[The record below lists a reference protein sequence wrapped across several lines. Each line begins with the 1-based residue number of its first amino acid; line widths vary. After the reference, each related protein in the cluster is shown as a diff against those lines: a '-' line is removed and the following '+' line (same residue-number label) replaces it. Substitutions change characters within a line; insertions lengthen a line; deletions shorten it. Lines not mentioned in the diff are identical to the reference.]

1 MGGSAS
7 IMEEP
12 DDIIKNIHKTAN
24 ALTDIYIENVRAIDG
39 VKAKIFARD
48 YRPKVSHR
56 QCKQV
61 LQQAPPD
68 KKNTSALEARLVRH
82 QAVQQQVQPQNKQ
95 QIKQQVQPQI
105 KQQIKQQ
112 VQPQIKQIKQQ
123 EVQPQI
129 KQIKQQVQ
137 PQNKQIKQQ
146 VQPMK
151 QQIKQQIRP
160 VKTQTG
166 GDLAPLPPQLKKILQ
181 PQSLQSLQSL
191 QDFKPDPLDFNER
204 PFNVCNHID
213 EFYKKQL
220 LNLKK
225 VNLLYIAENLELKQ
239 DKESKAGI
247 CEAIIEHFQNRMI
260 LIKTILDSLPYCSI
274 RIENFKGRGYCSNF
288 DPSLTQEE
296 CEGSQNEWTHVDD
309 VISSNKNI
317 IGIISRM
324 KEKYNKDLKRLLAIL
339 TKVKS
344 DKTINSY
351 TLDKLS
357 RDADAIIE
365 NMFITCDGQYRPIVK
380 SIIDSSNAARLD
392 ALRLKE
398 GLKPYMEPLPK
409 V

>member
-95 QIKQQVQPQI
+95 
-105 KQQIKQQ
+105 IKQQ

-129 KQIKQQVQ
+129 
-137 PQNKQIKQQ
+137 KQIKQQ

-324 KEKYNKDLKRLLAIL
+324 KEKYNKDLKRLLSIL

>member
-1 MGGSAS
+1 MGSSAS

-24 ALTDIYIENVRAIDG
+24 ALTDIYIENVHAIDG

-61 LQQAPPD
+61 IQQAPPV
-68 KKNTSALEARLVRH
+68 KSALEA
-82 QAVQQQVQPQNKQ
+82 QQVK
-95 QIKQQVQPQI
+95 PQI
-105 KQQIKQQ
+105 KQVQQQSKQVQPSKQVQQ
-112 VQPQIKQIKQQ
+112 VKPQIKQVRQQ
-123 EVQPQI
+123 T
-129 KQIKQQVQ
+129 K
-137 PQNKQIKQQ
+137 Q

-151 QQIKQQIRP
+151 P
-160 VKTQTG
+160 QTG
-166 GDLAPLPPQLKKILQ
+166 GNLAPLPQQLKKILQ
-181 PQSLQSLQSL
+181 PQSRQSLQA
-191 QDFKPDPLDFNER
+191 FKPDPLDFNER

-260 LIKTILDSLPYCSI
+260 LIKTILDSLPYCSL
-274 RIENFKGRGYCSNF
+274 RLENFKGRGYCSNF
-288 DPSLTQEE
+288 DPSITREE
-296 CEGSQNEWTHVDD
+296 CEGGQNEWTHVDD

-317 IGIISRM
+317 IGIIERM

-357 RDADAIIE
+357 RDADTIIE
-365 NMFITCDGQYRPIVK
+365 NMYITCDGQYRPIVK

>member
-95 QIKQQVQPQI
+95 QIKQQVQPQN
-105 KQQIKQQ
+105 KQ
-112 VQPQIKQIKQQ
+112 
-123 EVQPQI
+123 
-129 KQIKQQVQ
+129 QIKQQVQ
-137 PQNKQIKQQ
+137 PQNKQQIKQQ
-146 VQPMK
+146 VQPQNK
-151 QQIKQQIRP
+151 QIKQQIRP

-181 PQSLQSLQSL
+181 PQSLQSL

-324 KEKYNKDLKRLLAIL
+324 KEKYNKDLKRLLSIL